1 MTQGAA
7 PAACP
12 MTSRPIVG
20 LSVGSVGMVTYDE
33 LPPLEGFEVL
43 ERIGRGGAAQ
53 VYLARSPAGKLVAIK
68 VLSADIDDDDGA
80 LAREASMCARL
91 THPAIVQL
99 RTLIDQAGISALVFE
114 YVRGVALGRV
124 LRVCQRRSVRL
135 PDAAGWHIVE
145 RVLSALAYAHAQKDD
160 AHRPAPIVHRD
171 VSPANVLIDWEG
183 QVKLGDFGLA
193 KWVGNSGST
202 KLGMVK
208 GTLGCMAPEQAR
220 GEQVTERAD
229 VYAAALL
236 AWQLTTGRAPFAKFR
251 RDEMEMLRAMRNPR
265 FRPLSQLRS
274 DLPAPVLEAFT
285 RALEL
290 EPTKRDISADALA
303 RIVREHFDL
312 EKGKSQLSELLY
324 AWRDA
329 LERTVTKTSASATK
343 ERDDEL
349 GLLSGEQSIQT
360 MRYEDVAL
368 AFDEPDWGMEEPLPS
383 DARIPAVPIA
393 DSEMDLPPVSSQS
406 LPPPPPAQPHVE
418 AVEAAERRRDT
429 VPPRAPAPQVA
440 QRPDAALVLFYVGM
454 AGILLYVLAASL
466 IGR

>member
-1 MTQGAA
+1 
-7 PAACP
+7 
-12 MTSRPIVG
+12 
-20 LSVGSVGMVTYDE
+20 MVTHDE

-53 VYLARSPAGKLVAIK
+53 VYLARSPAGRLVAIK

-99 RTLIDQAGISALVFE
+99 RTLIDKGGVSALVFE

-135 PDAAGWHIVE
+135 PDAAGWHVVE

-183 QVKLGDFGLA
+183 EVKLGDFGLA

-220 GEQVTERAD
+220 GESVTERAD
-229 VYAAALL
+229 VYAAGLL
-236 AWQLTTGRAPFAKFR
+236 AWQLATGRAPFAKFH
-251 RDEMEMLRAMRNPR
+251 RDELEMLRAMRNPR
-265 FRPLSQLRS
+265 IRPLGQLRP
-274 DLPAPVLEAFT
+274 DLPAPVLDAFS

-290 EPTKRDISADALA
+290 EPSKREVSAEALS
-303 RIVREHFDL
+303 RVVREHFDL
-312 EKGKSQLSELLY
+312 AKGKSQLAELLY

-329 LERTVTKTSASATK
+329 LERTVTKTPATATK
-343 ERDDEL
+343 EREDEL
-349 GLLSGEQSIQT
+349 GLLSGEQSVQT
-360 MRYEDVAL
+360 MRYEEVAL

-383 DARIPAVPIA
+383 DARIPAVPVA
-393 DSEMDLPPVSSQS
+393 EVDLELPPVSSSPS
-406 LPPPPPAQPHVE
+406 LAPPPPAEPRLE
-418 AVEAAERRRDT
+418 AAEAAERRRDT

-440 QRPDAALVLFYVGM
+440 ERPDPVLVLFYVGM
-454 AGILLYVLAASL
+454 AGILLYVLVASL